1 MPTETTMK
9 ARFIA
14 QAQQLLA
21 KCEAP
26 PTRFYASEFWF
37 EGVVNELRPHRLHP
51 GGPSVITALGRD
63 WEMKPSLPKWAL
75 AVA

>member
-1 MPTETTMK
+1 MPSSTTMK
-9 ARFIA
+9 ARFIS

-26 PTRFYASEFWF
+26 PTRCYASDSWF
-37 EGVVNELRPHRLHP
+37 DADVNELQPYRLHP
-51 GGPSVITALGRD
+51 GGPWVITALGRD
-63 WEMKPSLPKWAL
+63 WEMKPSLPEGAL